1 VLIILWLLPLLTVPF
16 LLRITIMQSIILL
29 DDLQCETLGGGFGG
43 WGKFTSH
50 SFSSVTNNLTQQNT
64 AYNIGGGGASWG
76 YGKGG
81 FGSISSISN
90 LQANSADLL
99 SIVL

>member
-1 VLIILWLLPLLTVPF
+1 MQT
-16 LLRITIMQSIILL
+16 ITFL

-43 WGKFTSH
+43 WGQFTSL
-50 SFSSVTNNLTQQNT
+50 SFSSITNNLTQQNT
-64 AYNIGGGGASWG
+64 AYNIGGTGGGSSWG

-81 FGSISSISN
+81 YGKGSNGSISSISN
-90 LQANSADLL
+90 LQANAADLV